1 MYAKILVPV
10 DGSPTSD
17 LGLAEAL
24 KLARLAGSQLRLLHA
39 VDMLSLSLTP
49 EAGMLSS
56 PTLFEL
62 LRESGQEILARAQAQ
77 ATKAGIAADT
87 VLQDRLAARVADVV
101 VDEARRWGADLIVI
115 GTHGR
120 RGVGRLVMG
129 SDAEQIARLAPVPV
143 LLVRGPEAA

>member
-17 LGLAEAL
+17 LGLAEAI
-24 KLARLAGSQLRLLHA
+24 KLARLTGARLCLLHA
-39 VDMLSLSLTP
+39 VDMLSLSMTA
-49 EAGMLSS
+49 EASMLSS

-62 LRESGQEILARAQAQ
+62 LRESGQEIVARAKAQ
-77 ATKAGIAADT
+77 AAQAGIAAET
-87 VLQDRLAARVADVV
+87 VLLDRLGTRVADLV
-101 VDEARRWGADLIVI
+101 VDESRRWGAELIVI

-129 SDAEQIARLAPVPV
+129 SDAEQIVRHAPVPV
-143 LLVRGPEAA
+143 LLVRAPAL